1 MAGSALLFSAAIMRF
16 VQPSSALQW
25 LVLLLTV
32 HSQGRVTGAIWGGS
46 GVIVG
51 MKNYVGLQIA
61 FVGIGS
67 VLFSTLW
74 RDLKAKTG

>member
-1 MAGSALLFSAAIMRF
+1 M
-16 VQPSSALQW
+16 
-25 LVLLLTV
+25 
-32 HSQGRVTGAIWGGS
+32 
-46 GVIVG
+46 IVG